1 VSEAIPIIVKSI
13 LSKRGMAEA
22 DMARFL
28 APDYALDLH
37 DPFLMTDMK
46 AAVDRVLRAAEAAE
60 KVVIYGDYDIDGL
73 TATVVMNDTLR
84 GLGLD
89 PEMYIPDRFDE
100 GYGLNADAIRQ
111 MAGRGVSLIV
121 SVDCGV
127 TAAAEAELARELG
140 VDLIITDHHSVPEVI
155 PKAVAVVNPKRVGD
169 LYPFKDLCGAGVAFK
184 VAQAIQRQSGKPA
197 LGREKWLL
205 DLVALGTV
213 GDVVSLVDENRALVK
228 YGLMVMTKTRRP
240 GLRALAEAAGVDIGK
255 ITSTQIGFNLGP
267 RLNAAGRMGQAE
279 LALELLSTAD
289 SARAQR
295 IAAELEELNLKR
307 RADQKEI
314 LGQADAMAAEL
325 SDDPVLVLVDPAWS
339 HGIVGIVASALAE
352 KWDKPVFVG
361 QVMGDEVK
369 GSARSRDNYDMA
381 AAFRANADL
390 LERFGGHFH
399 AAGATFALENL
410 EAFRDGLIAY
420 YFENETE
427 AVENNVTADVVAEDL
442 SALNWNVFEQVEMME
457 PFGVGNPKP
466 VFELKNTKVI
476 QYRTMGKEREHL
488 KIRVQDN
495 NSRTIEG
502 IAFGQGDIAERI
514 DGKIVTILGELNKN
528 EFRGNVTLEI
538 GIGKISF
545 E

>member
-1 VSEAIPIIVKSI
+1 
-13 LSKRGMAEA
+13 MAEA
-22 DMARFL
+22 DMTRFL
-28 APDYALDLH
+28 APDFARDLH

-46 AAVDRVLRAAEAAE
+46 AAVERILRAAERAE

-73 TATVVMNDTLR
+73 TASVVMSDTLR

-100 GYGLNADAIRQ
+100 GYGLNADAIRR
-111 MAGRGVSLIV
+111 MAEGGVNLIV

-127 TAAAEAELARELG
+127 TAVAEAELALELG

-155 PKAVAVVNPKRVGD
+155 PRAVAVVNPKRAGD

-184 VAQAIQRQSGKPA
+184 VAQAIQRESGKPA

-205 DLVALGTV
+205 DMVALGTV
-213 GDVVSLVDENRALVK
+213 GDVVGLVDENRALVK

-267 RLNAAGRMGQAE
+267 RLNAAGRMGQAD
-279 LALELLSTAD
+279 LALELLSTED
-289 SARAQR
+289 VARAGR
-295 IAAELEELNLKR
+295 IATDLEELNLKR
-307 RADQKEI
+307 RADQKAI
-314 LGQADAMAAEL
+314 LDQADAMAAEL
-325 SDDPVLVLVDPAWS
+325 ADDPVLVLADPAWS
-339 HGIVGIVASALAE
+339 HGIVGIVASQLAD
-352 KWDKPVFVG
+352 KWGKPVFVG
-361 QVMGDEVK
+361 QVMGDKVK

-399 AAGATFALENL
+399 AAGATFAVENL
-410 EAFRDGLIAY
+410 EAFRDGLIGY

-427 AVENNVTADVVAEDL
+427 AVDEQIVADVVAEDL
-442 SALNWNVFEQVEMME
+442 SALNWDVFEQLEMMQ
-457 PFGVGNPKP
+457 PFGVGNAKP
-466 VFELKNTKVI
+466 IFELKNTKVI
-476 QYRTMGKEREHL
+476 QYRKMGKEQEHL

-495 NSRTIEG
+495 NGRTIEAVG
-502 IAFGQGDIAERI
+502 FGFGSVADSVDGQEVIIA
-514 DGKIVTILGELNKN
+514 GELNKN
-528 EFRGNVTLEI
+528 VFRGIISLEI

-545 E
+545 EQD

>member
-267 RLNAAGRMGQAE
+267 RLNAAGRMGQAD